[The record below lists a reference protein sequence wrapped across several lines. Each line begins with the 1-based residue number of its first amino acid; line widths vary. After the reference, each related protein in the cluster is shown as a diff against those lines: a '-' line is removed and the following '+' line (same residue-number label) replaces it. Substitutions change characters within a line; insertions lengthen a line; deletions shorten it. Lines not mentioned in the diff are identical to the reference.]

1 MLTMVTVQ
9 NIRTGTLLLP
19 LMDSSGGYA
28 VEDIQGLD
36 PVKATFV
43 SSSQAQMDGAQLH
56 NKRREPR
63 NILMK
68 LGLKPDYINNSVAS
82 LRSNLYRYLMP
93 KSTIIFS
100 LYSDE
105 VLWGITE
112 AEVESFENNM
122 FTADPEVDISLICY
136 DPDFHAPS
144 PTLIESQTVTG
155 ITTQEIEYDG
165 TSETGIKFTL
175 TFPGT
180 GGQIRLYNTRP
191 DLIGNMLDINGVF
204 QANDILTVDT
214 NQGQKAVTITR
225 SGLIIPA
232 LYYLASGS
240 SWINLVQGNNLFR
253 AYYSGTPIPFDLEYT
268 EKYGGF

>member
-68 LGLKPDYINNSVAS
+68 LGLKPDYVTNSVAS

-93 KSTIIFS
+93 KSTVIFS
-100 LYSDE
+100 LYSDD
-105 VLWGITE
+105 VLWGTTE
-112 AEVESFENNM
+112 AEVESLENNM
-122 FTADPEVDISLICY
+122 FTADPVVDISLICY

-144 PTLIESQTVTG
+144 PTLIEAQTVSDA
-155 ITTQEIEYDG
+155 TTQSIEYDG
-165 TSETGIKFTL
+165 TSDTGIIFNIA
-175 TFPGT
+175 FPRASSE
-180 GGQIRLYNTRP
+180 IRLYNIRP
-191 DLIGNMLDINGVF
+191 DLIDNMLDIDGSF
-204 QANDILTVDT
+204 LLNDILTINT
-214 NQGQKAVTITR
+214 NKGQKSVTINR

-240 SWINLVQGNNLFR
+240 SWITLTQGINQFR
-253 AYYSGTPIPFDLEYT
+253 AYHSGTPIPFDLEYT
-268 EKYGGF
+268 KKYGGF